1 MNVVLYLII
10 SSFAIF
16 YITKSY
22 LKFIDEWDVDQRY
35 YENR

>member
-1 MNVVLYLII
+1 MNIILYLVL

-16 YITKSY
+16 YIAKSFV
-22 LKFIDEWDVDQRY
+22 KFIDEYDNDQRY